1 VADVEWIENIKRIV
15 IQAIEAGDPCDVI
28 PGTVIKESPIEI
40 QIDQKTILSKSQ
52 VILPK
57 QFTDH
62 EEMMNIPGVGEVS
75 VTVKNG
81 LKASQK
87 VLMLQKRGGQQYVV
101 IGTW

>member
-1 VADVEWIENIKRIV
+1 MADVEWIENIKRIV

-28 PGTVIKESPIEI
+28 PGTVIKENLMEI
-40 QIDQKTILSKSQ
+40 QIDQKTILSNSQ

-62 EEMMNIPGVGEVS
+62 AEVMNIPGIGEVS
-75 VTVKNG
+75 VTIKNG
-81 LKASQK
+81 LKAGQK
-87 VLMLQKRGGQQYVV
+87 VLLLQKRGGQQYVV

>member
-1 VADVEWIENIKRIV
+1 MADVEWIENIKRIV

-28 PGTVIKESPIEI
+28 PGTVIKENPIEI

-62 EEMMNIPGVGEVS
+62 EEGMDIPGVGEVS
-75 VTVKNG
+75 VTVKNR
-81 LKASQK
+81 LKSGER
-87 VLMLQKRGGQQYVV
+87 VLLLQKRGGQQYVV